1 MAEAVGG
8 HYDVVVIG
16 AGPAGLSAAL
26 NLVRA
31 RRSVL
36 LLDSNRPRNA
46 ATLHSHGF
54 LTRDGISPLELRRLG
69 REELE
74 RYEGAEVHN
83 GLVTSVE
90 RSQGEFVVT
99 ARGVRGAADR
109 CVMATAVVVAAGL
122 TERLPALPSL
132 RAYYGTAVHSCM
144 ECDGYEKAGEAL
156 ALIGETGDLAERAM
170 LLSQWSTDIVVFTN
184 GVGVVS
190 DTDESLLG
198 SIGVRV
204 DRRPVADLAGERAE
218 MTGVRLEDGDVIPR
232 TAGFVRPVWVPV
244 LDYLDPAGPDRD
256 ADGFL
261 RVDGGGRT
269 SVPGLYAAGE
279 VTPPGPQ
286 QLIVAAGSG
295 AQVASAVN
303 RDLVRARL
311 GEAAPESEDVAVSH
325 RGADLSDVRP

>member
-1 MAEAVGG
+1 MSEAVGG
-8 HYDVVVIG
+8 RYDVVVVG
-16 AGPAGLSAAL
+16 GGPGGLSAAL

-54 LTRDGISPLELRRLG
+54 LTRDGIPPLELRRLG
-69 REELE
+69 REELQ
-74 RYEGAEVHN
+74 RYEAAEVHN

-90 RSQGEFVVT
+90 RSGGEFLVS

-109 CVMATAVVVAAGL
+109 AVVATAVVVAGGL
-122 TERLPALPSL
+122 AEQLPALPSL

-156 ALIGETGDLAERAM
+156 ALIGETADLAERAM
-170 LLSQWSTDIVVFTN
+170 LLSQWSTDLIVFTN

-190 DTDESLLG
+190 DVDESLLA

-204 DRRPVADLAGERAE
+204 ERRRVADLVGERAT
-218 MTGVRLEDGDVIPR
+218 MTGVALADGDVIPR
-232 TAGFVRPVWVPV
+232 TGAFVRPFWVPA
-244 LDYLDPAGPDRD
+244 LDYLDAAGPERD
-256 ADGFL
+256 AEGFL
-261 RVDGGGRT
+261 RVDSGGRT
-269 SVPGLYAAGE
+269 TVPGLYGAGE
-279 VTPPGPQ
+279 VTAPGPQ

-311 GEAAPESEDVAVSH
+311 GEAAPESEEIAIHETAS
-325 RGADLSDVRP
+325 DLSDVRP

>member
-1 MAEAVGG
+1 MIVADTLGG

-16 AGPAGLSAAL
+16 AGPAGLSTAL

-54 LTRDGISPLELRRLG
+54 LTRDGISPIELRRLG
-69 REELE
+69 REEFA
-74 RYEGAEVHN
+74 RYEAAEVHN
-83 GLVTSVE
+83 ALVTSVE
-90 RSQGEFVVT
+90 RSGGEFVVG
-99 ARGVRGAADR
+99 ARGVRGSADR
-109 CVMATAVVVAAGL
+109 SVVATAVVVAAGL
-122 TERLPALPSL
+122 LETPPALPSL

-156 ALIGETGDLAERAM
+156 ALIGETDDLAERAM
-170 LLSQWSTDIVVFTN
+170 LLSQWSTDLIVFTN

-190 DTDESLLG
+190 DADESLLASVG
-198 SIGVRV
+198 IRV

-218 MTGVRLEDGDVIPR
+218 MTGVLLADGDIVPR
-232 TAGFVRPVWVPV
+232 TGAFVRPVWTPV
-244 LDYLDPAGPDRD
+244 LDYLDAAGPERD

-261 RVDGGGRT
+261 RVDAGGRT

-295 AQVASAVN
+295 AQVASALN

-311 GEAAPESEDVAVSH
+311 GEAAPESEGSVV
-325 RGADLSDVRP
+325 RGSI

>member
-74 RYEGAEVHN
+74 GYEGAEVHN
-83 GLVTSVE
+83 ALVTSVE
-90 RSQGEFVVT
+90 RSQGEFVVS

-109 CVMATAVVVAAGL
+109 SVMATAVVVAAGL
-122 TERLPALPSL
+122 TEKLPALPSL

-156 ALIGETGDLAERAM
+156 ALIGETADLAERAM

-204 DRRPVADLAGERAE
+204 DRRPVADLAGERAV
-218 MTGVRLEDGDVIPR
+218 MTGVLLEDGDVVPR